1 MSNPSLL
8 SVSLTA
14 PLRYTPFDSGKYEM
28 SPGLKHFQVNPS
40 DPDKR
45 LIQLDSEYPI
55 YRTNLAACRANHFLR
70 YYLEQDL
77 PAATQQRVNQILI
90 DQLCL
95 SYPALFHQPAPG
107 QLDCQIN
114 NEILSWNADKPW
126 QHPVYTSLFDAL
138 ASQIQEDLAIWQLD
152 GQRDWLAALH
162 VCAPNGWAPDEKIG
176 LSFDQVHAPVPEME
190 RQRANYLPL
199 LAGLIRKPAFCR
211 FIWDLRSDNTLNHHP
226 AAADAEAFSLT
237 APALW
242 VRLERQVLYGLP
254 DCQAV
259 LFTIRTY
266 HYPVE
271 SLSTTSLAGIEKA
284 VSGMSSDVLAY
295 KRLGAPGEVSQW
307 LKKLIAR

>member
-8 SVSLTA
+8 AESLTD

-28 SPGLKHFQVNPS
+28 SPGLKHFQVTPS

-55 YRTNLAACRANHFLR
+55 YRTNIDTCRAANLSR

-77 PAATQQRVNQILI
+77 PETTRQRVNQVLI

-95 SYPALFHQPAPG
+95 SYPALFQQPAPG
-107 QLDCQIN
+107 QLICQLS
-114 NEILSWNADKPW
+114 NEHFSWNTNQAW
-126 QHPVYTSLFDAL
+126 EHPIYTSLLDAL
-138 ASQIQEDLAIWQLD
+138 ASLIQEDLAIWQLD

-176 LSFDQVHAPVPEME
+176 LSFNQVHAPVPEME

-211 FIWDLRSDNTLNHHP
+211 FIWDLRPDNRLNHHP
-226 AAADAEAFSLT
+226 SAAFTEPFSLA

-254 DCQAV
+254 DCNAV

-271 SLSTTSLAGIEKA
+271 SLSLTSLTGIEKA
-284 VSGMSSDVLAY
+284 VSGMSPEVLEY
-295 KRLGAPGEVSQW
+295 KRLGAPGEVSLW
-307 LKKLIAR
+307 LQKLMTR